1 MRIRSISWRPQG
13 WLCLAAVASLA
24 TGCAVTTDTDADARP
39 VRLPTGVTLLD
50 SDRNQCDGSVA
61 IDERAVS
68 NARRSDLVVQRGQS
82 AIIEVD
88 ADDDDDLELG
98 WTCVGSASAA
108 RNTAECPEDTSHVR
122 ITRDSTGD
130 DFLIECYGNR
140 GSSSSR
146 ARR

>member
-1 MRIRSISWRPQG
+1 MLKGPQG
-13 WLCLAAVASLA
+13 WLCLAAVATFA
-24 TGCAVTTDTDADARP
+24 AGCASTSETDASARP

-50 SDRNQCDGSVA
+50 SDRNQCNGSVA

-68 NARRSDLVVQRGQS
+68 NARRTDLVLQRGQN

-88 ADDDDDLELG
+88 AGTGDDVEIG

-108 RNTAECPEDTSHVR
+108 RNTAECPEETSHVR
-122 ITRDSTGD
+122 ITRDATAD

-140 GSSSSR
+140 GSSSNR
-146 ARR
+146 ARN

>member
-1 MRIRSISWRPQG
+1 MLKGPQA
-13 WLCLAAVASLA
+13 WLGLAAIAVFAS
-24 TGCAVTTDTDADARP
+24 GCALTSENDASARP

-50 SDRNQCDGSVA
+50 SDRNDCDGSIA

-68 NARRSDLVVQRGQS
+68 KARRSDLVLQRGQN

-88 ADDDDDLELG
+88 ADADDDVEIG
-98 WTCVGSASAA
+98 WTCVGSASTA
-108 RNTAECPEDTSHVR
+108 RNTAECPEETSHVR
-122 ITRDSTGD
+122 ITRDSSGD
-130 DFLIECYGNR
+130 DFLIECYGDR

>member
-1 MRIRSISWRPQG
+1 MF
-13 WLCLAAVASLA
+13 AS
-24 TGCAVTTDTDADARP
+24 GCAVTSENDASARP

-50 SDRNQCDGSVA
+50 SDRNKCDGSVA

-68 NARRSDLVVQRGQS
+68 KARRSDLVLQRGQN

-88 ADDDDDLELG
+88 AGRNDDDVEIG

-108 RNTAECPEDTSHVR
+108 RNTAECPEETSHVR
-122 ITRDSTGD
+122 ITRDAAAD

>member
-1 MRIRSISWRPQG
+1 M
-13 WLCLAAVASLA
+13 
-24 TGCAVTTDTDADARP
+24 
-39 VRLPTGVTLLD
+39 TLLD

-88 ADDDDDLELG
+88 ADDDDVLELG

-108 RNTAECPEDTSHVR
+108 RNTAECREDTSHVR

-140 GSSSSR
+140 GSSSR
-146 ARR
+146 PARRRRANVRGT

>member
-1 MRIRSISWRPQG
+1 MLKGLQG
-13 WLCLAAVASLA
+13 WLCLAAVAAFSS
-24 TGCAVTTDTDADARP
+24 GCAVTSETDASARP

-50 SDRNQCDGSVA
+50 SDRNQCNGSVA

-68 NARRSDLVVQRGQS
+68 KARRSDLVLQRGQN

-88 ADDDDDLELG
+88 AGTGDDVEIG
-98 WTCVGSASAA
+98 WTCVGSATAA
-108 RNTAECPEDTSHVR
+108 RNTAECPDETSHVR
-122 ITRDSTGD
+122 ITRDSTAD
-130 DFLIECYGNR
+130 DFLIECYGDR

>member
-1 MRIRSISWRPQG
+1 MLMRPQG
-13 WLCLAAVASLA
+13 WLCLSAVAMFAS
-24 TGCAVTTDTDADARP
+24 GCAVTSENDASARP

-50 SDRNQCDGSVA
+50 SDRSQCDGSVA

-68 NARRSDLVVQRGQS
+68 KARGSDLVLQRGQN

-88 ADDDDDLELG
+88 ADADADDDLEIG

-108 RNTAECPEDTSHVR
+108 RKTAECPEATSHVR
-122 ITRDSTGD
+122 ITRDSSGD
-130 DFLIECYGNR
+130 DFLIECYGDR

>member
-1 MRIRSISWRPQG
+1 MSIRPQG
-13 WLCLAAVASLA
+13 WLCLAAVAAFAS
-24 TGCAVTTDTDADARP
+24 GCAVTSETDADARP

-122 ITRDSTGD
+122 ITRDSTD
-130 DFLIECYGNR
+130 NEFLLECYGDR
-140 GSSSSR
+140 DGSTTRR

>member
-1 MRIRSISWRPQG
+1 MRPQG
-13 WLCLAAVASLA
+13 WLCLAAVAGFAS
-24 TGCAVTTDTDADARP
+24 GCAVTSETDANARP

-50 SDRNQCDGSVA
+50 SDRHQCDGSVA

-68 NARRSDLVVQRGQS
+68 NTRRSDPVVQRGQN

-88 ADDDDDLELG
+88 ADADDDNVELG

-122 ITRDSTGD
+122 ITRESTGD
-130 DFLIECYGNR
+130 DFLIECYGDR
-140 GSSSSR
+140 GSSTSR

>member
-1 MRIRSISWRPQG
+1 MSIRPQG
-13 WLCLAAVASLA
+13 WLCLAAVAAFAS
-24 TGCAVTTDTDADARP
+24 GCAVTSETDADARP

>member
-1 MRIRSISWRPQG
+1 MQIRPQG
-13 WLCLAAVASLA
+13 WFLLAAAAVLAS
-24 TGCAVTTDTDADARP
+24 GCAVTSETDADARP

-68 NARRSDLVVQRGQS
+68 SARREDLVIQRGQN
-82 AIIEVD
+82 AIIQVD
-88 ADDDDDLELG
+88 EDAIADDDDLEIG

-108 RNTAECPEDTSHVR
+108 RNTAECPEETSHVR
-122 ITRDSTGD
+122 ITRESTGD
-130 DFLIECYGNR
+130 AFLIECYGER
-140 GSSSSR
+140 GSSSSSR

>member
-1 MRIRSISWRPQG
+1 MLMRPQG
-13 WLCLAAVASLA
+13 WLCLSAVAMFAS
-24 TGCAVTTDTDADARP
+24 GCAITSENDASARP

-50 SDRNQCDGSVA
+50 SDRNECEGSVA

-68 NARRSDLVVQRGQS
+68 KSRRSDLVLQRGQN

-88 ADDDDDLELG
+88 ADADDDLEIG

-108 RNTAECPEDTSHVR
+108 RKTAECPEETSHVR
-122 ITRDSTGD
+122 ITRDSNGD
-130 DFLIECYGNR
+130 DFLIECYGDR

-146 ARR
+146 ASR